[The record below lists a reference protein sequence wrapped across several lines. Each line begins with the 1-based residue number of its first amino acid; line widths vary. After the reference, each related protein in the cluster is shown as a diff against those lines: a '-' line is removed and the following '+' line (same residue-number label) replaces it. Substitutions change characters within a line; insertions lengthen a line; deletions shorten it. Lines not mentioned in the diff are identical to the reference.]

1 MSLLKFLSAGKSLD
15 GLKDCTARYR
25 MRHPGSMPKFGSG
38 KNPFQAKSE
47 RLQAA
52 ASRPAES
59 CQQVDSPTAPAVNP
73 AEPKETAS
81 VAPAVTPAPTVS
93 AGKHKP
99 SRSLLSGILV
109 SIRSVLRKP
118 WSKAPRPPRRPVA
131 RPPVQAELSL
141 DCVKVLRNDLSDAD
155 LEVVAARAESIQAA
169 AKIETATEA
178 GLGNAE
184 EPLRSRRLPGRPD
197 EANKGPTAVF
207 CASKQ

>member
-59 CQQVDSPTAPAVNP
+59 SQQVDSPAAPAVNP
-73 AEPKETAS
+73 AEPKETAP
-81 VAPAVTPAPTVS
+81 VAPAVTPAPTAS
-93 AGKHKP
+93 ARKHRP
-99 SRSLLSGILV
+99 SRSWFSGILV

-118 WSKAPRPPRRPVA
+118 WSKAPRPPRRPA
-131 RPPVQAELSL
+131 TRTPVQAELSL

-155 LEVVAARAESIQAA
+155 LEVVSVKVPAPAQTRVKPESEPPRGVARPS
-169 AKIETATEA
+169 ETVEKNRNQSSQDLA
-178 GLGNAE
+178 GAM
-184 EPLRSRRLPGRPD
+184 
-197 EANKGPTAVF
+197 KT
-207 CASKQ
+207 